1 MTLSPTRLA
10 SLVAPLLVV
19 LMAALAWA
27 PQARAADRL
36 KVSLVPGV
44 SHVQPGVP
52 FYVAVRLQHK
62 EGYHTYWKFPG
73 IVGVPTSMDWTLPEG
88 WKAEPLI
95 WPAPIQVHM
104 FKIRAQGYHGEV
116 LLPVKLT
123 PPAHIEGAE
132 VDLAGKVSWMCCGR
146 DCSPGF
152 TDVSLRLPVKD
163 APAPPD
169 PAWAPKIVA
178 AQQSAPEPIQ
188 NWETAAVREAG
199 FITLTLTPTSEA
211 AQAAGKQIKDVLF
224 FTDDGLINADKDQP
238 LTRTDDGA
246 IILKLEISQYADDP
260 DADRLNGLLRTS
272 SAAGWTTGEPPTP
285 AVSISVPVVGKVE

>member
-1 MTLSPTRLA
+1 MTLSKPRFTPFA
-10 SLVAPLLVV
+10 ALLPA
-19 LMAALAWA
+19 LFLAALAWA
-27 PQARAADRL
+27 TPAHAADRL

-44 SHVQPGVP
+44 THVQPGGP

-73 IVGVPTSMDWTLPEG
+73 IVGVPTSMDWKLPEG

-132 VDLAGKVSWMCCGR
+132 VEIVGKVSWMCCGR

-152 TDVSLRLPVKD
+152 TDVSLRLPVK
-163 APAPPD
+163 AAPPSPD
-169 PAWAPKIVA
+169 SAWAPKIVA
-178 AQQSAPEPIQ
+178 AQQSAPEPLKEWQ
-188 NWETAAVREAG
+188 TAAVREVG
-199 FITLTLTPTSEA
+199 FITLTLTPQSEA
-211 AQAAGKQIKDVLF
+211 AKTAGNQIKDVLF

-238 LTRTDDGA
+238 LTRTDDGRL
-246 IILKLEISQYADDP
+246 ILKLEISQYADDP
-260 DADRLNGLLRTS
+260 DADRLNGLLRTG
-272 SAAGWTTGEPPTP
+272 SAAGWTIRDRPAP
-285 AVSISVPVVGKVE
+285 AVSISVPIVGAGK